1 MPETTTT
8 ASLVLRKLLT
18 GTGYTPP
25 TWNVGLSTTDIYTTG
40 SGATEPGGN
49 GYARQSMVS
58 DSWTVAEDSIISNA
72 SQILFSEASGSGWGV
87 IKEIFISDAGSVIY
101 FHQPLN
107 PNITVN
113 GGTTVVIPPEC
124 LIIKRDSTLYETE

>member
-25 TWNVGLSTTDIYTTG
+25 TWNVGLSTTTISDSG
-40 SGATEPGGN
+40 VGATEPSGN
-49 GYARQSMVS
+49 NYARKTMGS
-58 DSWTVAEDSIISNA
+58 DSWTIAEDSIISNA
-72 SQILFSEASGSGWGV
+72 SQILFSEASGSGWGT
-87 IKEIFISDAGSVIY
+87 IKEIFISNTGSVIC
-101 FHQPLN
+101 FHQSLT
-107 PNITVN
+107 PNIIVN

-124 LIIKRDSTLYETE
+124 LVIKRDSTSYETE